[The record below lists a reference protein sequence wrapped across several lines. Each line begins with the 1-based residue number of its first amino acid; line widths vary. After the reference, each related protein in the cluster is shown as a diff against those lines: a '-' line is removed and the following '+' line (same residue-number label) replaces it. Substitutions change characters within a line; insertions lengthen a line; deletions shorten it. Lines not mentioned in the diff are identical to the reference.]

1 VVNLRQIPEL
11 ITGIIVDDSACE
23 VDDLA
28 PCGGVQVTVP
38 SSEDWDALTARAV
51 DSDWVGIEGLSGIA
65 GTVGDAVRT
74 NVAARGQA
82 VADTVVSVRTWDRAS
97 DAQRTFP
104 LVGCDFGPG
113 TSRMLEVMPD
123 GSERFEILDVAFLFK
138 QGDLTTPIRDEALA
152 VALGV
157 AVGGRVPLAAVRE
170 AVRR

>member
-1 VVNLRQIPEL
+1 MVNLRQIPAL
-11 ITGIIVDDSACE
+11 ITGIIVDNSACE
-23 VDDLA
+23 VNDLA

-38 SSEDWDALTARAV
+38 SSEEWDALTARAV
-51 DSDWVGIEGLSGIA
+51 DSDWVGIEALSGIG
-65 GTVGDAVRT
+65 GTVGEVVRS
-74 NVAARGQA
+74 NVAAHGQA
-82 VADTVVSVRTWDRAS
+82 VADTVISVRTWDRAS
-97 DAQRTFP
+97 DAQRTLP
-104 LVGCDFGPG
+104 LVGCGFGPG
-113 TSRMLEVMPD
+113 TSRMMEVLPD